1 VKKENNSSI
10 NTVMTLALWI
20 MLAGSFIFSG
30 LVYKSVSRMEMK
42 VQQYEKIIIEKIIL
56 NKK

>member
-1 VKKENNSSI
+1 
-10 NTVMTLALWI
+10 MTLALWI